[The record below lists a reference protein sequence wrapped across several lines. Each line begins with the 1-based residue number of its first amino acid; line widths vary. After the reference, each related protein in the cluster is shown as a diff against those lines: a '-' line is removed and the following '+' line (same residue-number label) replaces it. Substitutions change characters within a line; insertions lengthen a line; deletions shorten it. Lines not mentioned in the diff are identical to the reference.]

1 MQDSTEIKIPIAGDI
16 QGYYF
21 SMSYT
26 YKMEIGES
34 NFHSKNRKSGYK
46 TSQIPIDGS
55 ASP

>member
-1 MQDSTEIKIPIAGDI
+1 MQDSTEINIPIAGDI